1 MLPRAKDLLG
11 ARREPGREPGREPI
25 MDAAVVL
32 GELVMDA
39 SVAPSEAAQPHRH
52 WPQLL
57 ACRVL
62 RG

>member
-11 ARREPGREPGREPI
+11 ARREPGREPI
-25 MDAAVVL
+25 MDATVVPREPL
-32 GELVMDA
+32 MDA
-39 SVAPSEAAQPHRH
+39 SVVPSEAAEPRRH
-52 WPQLL
+52 WPRLL

>member
-1 MLPRAKDLLG
+1 MMLPRARDLLG
-11 ARREPGREPGREPI
+11 ARREPGREPI
-25 MDAAVVL
+25 MDATVVL

-39 SVAPSEAAQPHRH
+39 SVTPSEAAEPRRH
-52 WPQLL
+52 WPRLL

>member
-1 MLPRAKDLLG
+1 
-11 ARREPGREPGREPI
+11 

-52 WPQLL
+52 WPRLL

-62 RG
+62 RGEKTPFRMGEDNSK